1 MRPLR
6 TELHEWRGLASATS
20 VCLLR
25 PPRATIGFHRLVS
38 YTLERATHDGGGA
51 AADQR
56 KGASVT
62 EEELRELFA
71 PLHDCAR
78 TLALQ
83 VLEHE
88 EQPAHPCAYMV
99 RDAFF
104 DPKGERPLPSG
115 WFDEWYQH
123 WQLPEP
129 FIGEVVGHQPFV
141 AFVGLNPSIDEREG
155 CPRIESELDD
165 WLGYWRKGFDAG
177 GRFVPAVDPVPLYEE
192 YQQLILRPALG
203 ADATLGREAIVT
215 DAAHFKCLSPFGSV
229 TTRRAA
235 ALRAALEHDLSVPLT
250 LRFLDKLSVSVVVTV
265 GGDST
270 RSVGGALVPAL
281 RKAKITA
288 VHGRAYRTNSGVTVV
303 PALHR
308 NARAYPASM
317 RAAVASAIRAA
328 VEPRRAR
335 G

>member
-1 MRPLR
+1 M
-6 TELHEWRGLASATS
+6 TEQE
-20 VCLLR
+20 V
-25 PPRATIGFHRLVS
+25 
-38 YTLERATHDGGGA
+38 
-51 AADQR
+51 
-56 KGASVT
+56 
-62 EEELRELFA
+62 RELFA
-71 PLHDCAR
+71 PLHDGAR
-78 TLALQ
+78 ALAVQ
-83 VLEHE
+83 VF
-88 EQPAHPCAYMV
+88 EQGEWPAHPCAYMV

-104 DPKGERPLPSG
+104 DPNGKRPLPPG

-129 FIGEVVGHQPFV
+129 FIGEVVGNQPLV
-141 AFVGLNPSIDEREG
+141 AFVGLNPSIDEQEA

-177 GRFVPAVDPVPLYEE
+177 GRFVPAIKPVPLYEE

-203 ADATLGREAIVT
+203 ASATLGREAIVT
-215 DAAHFKCLSPFGSV
+215 DAAHFKCLSPFGAV
-229 TTRRAA
+229 RTRKAA
-235 ALRAALEHDLSVPLT
+235 ALRDALEHELSVPLT
-250 LRFLDKLSVSVVVTV
+250 LRFLDKLGVSVVVTV

-270 RSVGGALVPAL
+270 RSVGAALFPAL
-281 RKAKITA
+281 RNAKITA
-288 VHGRAYRTNSGVTVV
+288 VHGRAYRTDSGVTVV

-317 RAAVASAIRAA
+317 RAAVASAIRGA